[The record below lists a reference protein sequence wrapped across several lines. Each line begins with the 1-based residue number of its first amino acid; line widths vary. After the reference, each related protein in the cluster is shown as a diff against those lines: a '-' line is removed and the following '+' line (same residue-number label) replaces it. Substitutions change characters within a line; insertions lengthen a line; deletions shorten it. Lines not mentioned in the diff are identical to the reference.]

1 MKREIKGIYIIERVV
16 ELPDETRKY
25 YIGQSIDIFNRF
37 NQHCTER
44 NPGIDEAID
53 NLGVESFSF
62 RILEKVES
70 SNVLNDCESKW
81 IKDYRG
87 KYGDEQMYN
96 IAQTKNER
104 KQIDP
109 QIKKKIKSLFNEDL
123 ARSIYAI
130 AECFNISYEDVVKIR
145 KPLLFKQGMVWKDGK
160 IVYKATGL
168 KPENWKGG
176 QITKNMADKIRTMLK
191 DPNFSIKDI
200 RFVSKSDLN
209 IFLES
214 GDEYDY
220 AQDLSVSS

>member
-1 MKREIKGIYIIERVV
+1 
-16 ELPDETRKY
+16 
-25 YIGQSIDIFNRF
+25 
-37 NQHCTER
+37 
-44 NPGIDEAID
+44 
-53 NLGVESFSF
+53 
-62 RILEKVES
+62 
-70 SNVLNDCESKW
+70 
-81 IKDYRG
+81 
-87 KYGDEQMYN
+87 
-96 IAQTKNER
+96 
-104 KQIDP
+104 
-109 QIKKKIKSLFNEDL
+109 
-123 ARSIYAI
+123 
-130 AECFNISYEDVVKIR
+130 
-145 KPLLFKQGMVWKDGK
+145 MVWKDGK